1 MEYPSLTDEEILA
14 MLPAADEAARVAE
27 LTEPRAKAAF
37 YDPVTS
43 RIVVELKLGS
53 AFAFPPTLL
62 DELADLAP
70 EELARVEVDVS
81 GEALSWEEYDIDIS
95 VPGIL
100 VAILGDAML
109 RAFASRGGASTSE
122 RKAAAARVNG
132 RKGGRPRKKRPAKEP
147 AAT

>member
-1 MEYPSLTDEEILA
+1 MDFPSLTDEEIFA
-14 MLPAADEAARVAE
+14 MLPAVDEATRIAE
-27 LTEPRAKAAF
+27 LTEPQAKAAS
-37 YDPVTS
+37 YDPVTG

-62 DELADLAP
+62 DELANLTPDQ
-70 EELARVEVDVS
+70 LARVEVDVS
-81 GEALSWEEYDIDIS
+81 GEALSWEEFDIDIS

-109 RAFASRGGASTSE
+109 KAFASRGGSSTSE
-122 RKAAAARVNG
+122 RKAAAARENG

-147 AAT
+147 VVA